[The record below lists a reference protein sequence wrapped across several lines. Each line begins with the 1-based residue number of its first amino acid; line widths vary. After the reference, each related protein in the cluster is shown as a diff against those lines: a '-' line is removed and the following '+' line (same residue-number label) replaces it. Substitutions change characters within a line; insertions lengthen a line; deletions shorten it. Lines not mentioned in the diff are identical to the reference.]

1 MEELALQ
8 YCIAHDQIDYV
19 LIGIDSIDQ
28 FKRNILIAQKK
39 LQSKIIEK
47 INDIY
52 VLNLSSI
59 NPSKWKTE

>member
-1 MEELALQ
+1 MINLKKKIQML
-8 YCIAHDQIDYV
+8 
-19 LIGIDSIDQ
+19 
-28 FKRNILIAQKK
+28 KKK